1 MLHAK
6 LLSRCLKNLADCEGW
21 LCSAVVC
28 PLSQLGG
35 FAVAKAGEALTVI
48 IVATIVATASSNIAR
63 RNTAVPTVT
72 SRINFL
78 PSVRWFV
85 VH

>member
-1 MLHAK
+1 
-6 LLSRCLKNLADCEGW
+6 LKNLADCEGW
-21 LCSAVVC
+21 LCSAVSC

-63 RNTAVPTVT
+63 RNKAVPTVP

-78 PSVRWFV
+78 LSVCWFV
-85 VH
+85 VRQSLLFSR